1 MFKEKTK
8 LVELLK
14 TCIHPSQHKLNNPG
28 RKEGRREGRKGD
40 KGGRNG
46 GRKKGRIFLFNCV
59 FNTF

>member
-28 RKEGRREGRKGD
+28 RKEGRREGRKG
-40 KGGRNG
+40 GRQR
-46 GRKKGRIFLFNCV
+46 RKEWRKEERKDFFI
-59 FNTF
+59 